1 MFLKLDNLTKLF
13 DKDNGVKD
21 FNLEVEE
28 GEFITI
34 LGPSGCGKTTTLN
47 LLGGFLTPDSGK
59 IILDGADITNVP
71 PESRPISTVF
81 QSYALFP
88 HMSVIEN
95 VAYGIRFYRK
105 ERKKRALEIAKEYL
119 DIVGLT
125 GYENSRVGNLSGGQ
139 QQRVALARSM
149 ATNPKILL
157 LDEPLSNLDASL
169 RVRLREELKEL
180 QKKLHITMIFVTH
193 DQSEA
198 LSLSDRIVVMDK
210 GIIVQ
215 VGSPRDVYFYPAS
228 EYVAS
233 FIGKSNLFQDNG
245 DYYIIRPEDINMHKV
260 NRADYVI
267 KEKIFMG
274 QHTEYLVSN
283 NMQILEVNLSGK
295 ESSEFKIG
303 DTVNI
308 EFNHRI
314 KLGNNI
320 KASITNN

>member
-1 MFLKLDNLTKLF
+1 MFLQLKNLTKLF

-21 FNLEVEE
+21 FNLNVEV

-47 LLGGFLTPDSGK
+47 LLGGFLKPDSGE
-59 IILDGADITNVP
+59 ILLDGENITNLP
-71 PESRPISTVF
+71 PEERPIATVF

-88 HMSVIEN
+88 HMNVIEN

-105 ERKKRALEIAKEYL
+105 EKKRKAMEIAREYI

-125 GYENSRVGNLSGGQ
+125 GYEKSRVGNLSGGQ

-169 RVRLREELKEL
+169 RVRMREELKEL
-180 QKKLHITMIFVTH
+180 QRRLNITMIFVTH

-198 LSLSDRIVVMDK
+198 LCLSDKIVVMDK
-210 GIIVQ
+210 GNIVQ
-215 VGSPRDVYFYPAS
+215 VGTPREVYFYPAS

-233 FIGKSNLFQDNG
+233 FIGKSNLLTQDSKS
-245 DYYIIRPEDINMHKV
+245 YIIRPEDIKM
-260 NRADYVI
+260 I
-267 KEKIFMG
+267 KDSNGEYIVKDKIFMG
-274 QHTEYLVSN
+274 QYTEYKISN
-283 NMQILEVNLSGK
+283 DMNSLDVNLSGK
-295 ESSEFKIG
+295 ESSDFEIG
-303 DTVNI
+303 DKVSI
-308 EFNHRI
+308 EI
-314 KLGNNI
+314 KYKVTI
-320 KASITNN
+320 K